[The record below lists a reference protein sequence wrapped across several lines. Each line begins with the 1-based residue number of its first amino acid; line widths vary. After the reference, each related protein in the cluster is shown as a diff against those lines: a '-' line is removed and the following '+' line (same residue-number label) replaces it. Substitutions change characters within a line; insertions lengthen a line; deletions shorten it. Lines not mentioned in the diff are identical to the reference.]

1 MNAKIGI
8 NGFGRIGRILLRII
22 SNRTDM
28 EVVAINNPGLT
39 LDYAKYEFTHD
50 TIHGRFNGSCEVKGD
65 FLVVNGKKIA
75 VFGGRYGLG
84 SKEFKPRDVKAIVE
98 YMMQGRL
105 HHNFT
110 VGIDD
115 DLTNLSLDTDKSF
128 TIENKDVKTAVL
140 YGIGSDGTVG
150 AVKNIVKIV
159 GENSDL
165 YPQSYAVYDS
175 KKSGGITQSHIRFS
189 EKPIKSEYLVESA
202 DFICVSNF
210 MIAQRFD
217 VFASLRAGGTVM
229 INTSQSPDKERLPS
243 ILPTKLS
250 VSSASKSGYVSL
262 TK

>member
-1 MNAKIGI
+1 M
-8 NGFGRIGRILLRII
+8 
-22 SNRTDM
+22 
-28 EVVAINNPGLT
+28 
-39 LDYAKYEFTHD
+39 
-50 TIHGRFNGSCEVKGD
+50 
-65 FLVVNGKKIA
+65 
-75 VFGGRYGLG
+75 G

-98 YMMQGRL
+98 YMMRNEL

-115 DLTNLSLDTDKSF
+115 DLTHLSLNTDKTF
-128 TIENKDVKTAVL
+128 TIENKDVQTAIL

-159 GENSDL
+159 GENSEL

-189 EKPIKSEYLVESA
+189 PDPIKSEYLVDSA

-217 VFASLRAGGTVM
+217 VFASIRAGGTVM
-229 INTSQSPDKERLPS
+229 INTSMTPDEAFMNLPKDAQEHL
-243 ILPTKLS
+243 IRMRANVYFLDAMRKHLCR
-250 VSSASKSGYVSL
+250 VK
-262 TK
+262 